1 MTPPARVQMAI
12 ELLDKII
19 IAARENGPAADTL
32 IANWFRERRF
42 AGSKDRRAV
51 RDHVYAAIRAFG
63 MMPKNG
69 RIAMVG
75 LAKKDKSLAA
85 LFDGSNYGPPVIEQ
99 EEQRAALSP
108 LAPWLAKLI
117 DPAEQEA
124 LLGRAPLDLRVN
136 RLHAGRDDVIGQ
148 FEGAE
153 PIAHLP
159 DGFRLPDNIVI
170 EQHGAWRS
178 GLIEVQ
184 DAGSQWIAE
193 VCEAQ
198 PGMTVV
204 DLCAGAGGKTLAL
217 AAAMRREGRIIATD
231 TNRDRIQR
239 LVPRAE
245 RAGATVETRL
255 LDPDKEMEVLADL
268 TDGADLVLVD
278 APCSGS
284 GTWRRNPEARWR
296 LTPDRLAAVTKLQSY
311 VLKLG
316 AGLVKPGGTLVYAV
330 CSLIDGEG
338 ATQIE
343 RFLGKRPQWSA
354 DVLGLP
360 VGRASGAG
368 WLLTPAHDAT
378 DGFFIARLKRSC

>member
-19 IAARENGPAADTL
+19 VAARENGPAADTI
-32 IANWFRERRF
+32 IATWFRERRF

-75 LAKKDKSLAA
+75 LTKKDKALASA
-85 LFDGSNYGPPVIEQ
+85 FDGSNYGPPVIEQ
-99 EEQRAALSP
+99 AEQRAALSP

-136 RLHAGRDDVIGQ
+136 RLHASRDDVIGQ

-193 VCEAQ
+193 VCAAK

-204 DLCAGAGGKTLAL
+204 DLCAGSGGKTLAL
-217 AAAMRREGRIIATD
+217 AAAMRGEGRIIATD

-245 RAGATVETRL
+245 RAGATVEARL
-255 LDPDKEMEVLADL
+255 LDPDKEMEVLADMAE
-268 TDGADLVLVD
+268 GADLVLVD

-316 AGLVKPGGTLVYAV
+316 AGLVKPGGTLVYAT
-330 CSLIDGEG
+330 CSLIDAEG

-343 RFLGKRPQWSA
+343 RFLGKRPGWSA
-354 DVLGLP
+354 DVLSLP

-368 WLLTPAHDAT
+368 WRLTPAHDQT
-378 DGFFIARLKRSC
+378 DGFFIARLRRSC

>member
-1 MTPPARVQMAI
+1 MAI

-19 IAARENGPAADTL
+19 VAARENGPAADTI
-32 IANWFRERRF
+32 IATWFRERRF

-75 LAKKDKSLAA
+75 LTKKDKTLAA
-85 LFDGSNYGPPVIEQ
+85 AFDGSNYGPPVIEQ
-99 EEQRAALSP
+99 AEQRAALSP

-193 VCEAQ
+193 VCAAK

-204 DLCAGAGGKTLAL
+204 DLCAGSGRKTLAL
-217 AAAMRREGRIIATD
+217 AAAMRGEGRIIATD

-245 RAGATVETRL
+245 RAGATVEARL
-255 LDPDKEMEVLADL
+255 LDPDKEMEVLADMAK
-268 TDGADLVLVD
+268 GADLVLVD

-284 GTWRRNPEARWR
+284 GTWRRNP
-296 LTPDRLAAVTKLQSY
+296 
-311 VLKLG
+311 
-316 AGLVKPGGTLVYAV
+316 
-330 CSLIDGEG
+330 
-338 ATQIE
+338 
-343 RFLGKRPQWSA
+343 
-354 DVLGLP
+354 
-360 VGRASGAG
+360 
-368 WLLTPAHDAT
+368 
-378 DGFFIARLKRSC
+378 